1 MSEQSPEVKVPEE
14 KVSTEVSPVE
24 SEKKFVSPLN
34 RTVNSYRQNSTQK
47 TDEVVTLKE
56 EFIKDLKPEEL
67 EEYKKMPLDEKFRI
81 KFIETANNMQ
91 KYNRLQNEKQLK
103 IQELEKNVI
112 PDEQTQKMK
121 AFFDEAKIDFVA
133 AVNKYKDDLSL
144 PDISTINTD
153 TNRVKDFEGK
163 MKVYQEKDLIPR
175 LEQKHNLGDGNFV
188 YDPAE
193 AHKPGTASYEY
204 RVETERYEKKLKDEE
219 DAITANIAKAT
230 EQIQKDRNEQL
241 IKLQKDFYPLA
252 ELKDDMS
259 PEMRQQIMD
268 SNAITQKTFV
278 DMLTKID
285 NMYAE
290 MKKTGKF
297 SADVNPVAIEN
308 IFKGVFFEELAGKRV
323 NDAIAKLHAEYKSKG
338 MYLPDNGKNPPV
350 TDINS
355 LNGKSPVPD
364 SMPEQRLKNS
374 PLARQINRY
383 KN

>member
-91 KYNRLQNEKQLK
+91 KYNKLQNEKQLK

-133 AVNKYKDDLSL
+133 AVNKYKDDLNL

-364 SMPEQRLKNS
+364 SMSEQRLKNS

>member
-364 SMPEQRLKNS
+364 SMSEQRLKNS